1 MPYNQFG
8 TLPVLLQLL
17 FSRRILLLITGSAMG
32 ARKAD
37 PGDSDPG
44 KAGGND
50 DYLSKRARNN
60 EAVKRSREKARQK
73 AKETHDRV
81 TKLKN
86 ENEMLEERIK
96 LLSKELT
103 FLKDIFLAHAGKR
116 YHRTVYISGEN
127 KLLLDF
133 LLTCSPSFI

>member
-1 MPYNQFG
+1 
-8 TLPVLLQLL
+8 
-17 FSRRILLLITGSAMG
+17 MG

-44 KAGGND
+44 GSGGSRGGE

-103 FLKDIFLAHAGKR
+103 FLKDIFLAHAGKETIVLWGKIG
-116 YHRTVYISGEN
+116 YLNI
-127 KLLLDF
+127 
-133 LLTCSPSFI
+133 SPSIVEGIGNRL

>member
-1 MPYNQFG
+1 
-8 TLPVLLQLL
+8 
-17 FSRRILLLITGSAMG
+17 MG
-32 ARKAD
+32 ARKPAD
-37 PGDSDPG
+37 NGDSDPG
-44 KAGGND
+44 KGGE

-103 FLKDIFLAHAGKR
+103 FLKDIFLAHAGEL
-116 YHRTVYISGEN
+116 TVQYSIEATEEDNSRSFYFSQFPSLARRSGFQ
-127 KLLLDF
+127 LL
-133 LLTCSPSFI
+133 SAGQK